1 MNENDGDDNK
11 LRDLN
16 LLNVDSSKAKDAV
29 ASSNPFVGGL
39 GAMRVHEVRPLL
51 AMPHTVPGR
60 PDHQAFT
67 AFLALNH
74 W

>member
-39 GAMRVHEVRPLL
+39 GAMRIHDVRAFF
-51 AMPHTVPGR
+51 AMLHIVSGR
-60 PDHQAFT
+60 PSHQAFT